1 MTIKQLTLTQK
12 GGSMNT
18 KIANALVHYKL
29 LEEQKKEIE
38 ERQAKLKEIIEDY
51 MIKNKLDEVTEN
63 GIRASFVDRNTYEF
77 DVPEIVKRV
86 PEAIKYCKL
95 TNEAFEKLLI
105 GNEAK
110 IGTLRKLASH
120 SKILSIRLIKEGK

>member
-1 MTIKQLTLTQK
+1 MTKKEMTLNGK
-12 GGSMNT
+12 GAD

-38 ERQAKLKEIIEDY
+38 LRQAKLKEIIKKY
-51 MIKNKLDEVTEN
+51 MEKKNIDEFISSNVKVFFMHKR
-63 GIRASFVDRNTYEF
+63 IYDF

-105 GNEAK
+105 GNEDK
-110 IGTLRKLASH
+110 IGTLRKLVSE
-120 SKILSIRLIKEGK
+120 SKSLTIKLIEQS